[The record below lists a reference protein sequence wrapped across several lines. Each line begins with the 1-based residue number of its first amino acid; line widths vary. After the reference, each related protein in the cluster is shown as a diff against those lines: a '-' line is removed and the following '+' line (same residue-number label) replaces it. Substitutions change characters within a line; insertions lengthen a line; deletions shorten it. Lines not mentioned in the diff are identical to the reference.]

1 VIDIILDIIA
11 LMVALV
17 ILLTSIGMLV
27 MVFKD
32 TVDMLKGDE
41 NK

>member
-1 VIDIILDIIA
+1 MIDIILDIIA